1 VPGCT
6 QAEKTVE
13 HFGKFCGEYHLL
25 WKVKDF
31 RRCYEEGATQAR
43 EVIYSPA
50 FDTHR
55 NGYKLQLSICPA
67 GDGKG
72 RQPGRAALSFASQRR
87 RNDFNIA
94 GANIL

>member
-1 VPGCT
+1 LRCRRLDVCV
-6 QAEKTVE
+6 QAEKTIE

-72 RQPGRAALSFASQRR
+72 SQLASRSV
-87 RNDFNIA
+87 RNV
-94 GANIL
+94 